1 MRKLIIGVIAVAM
14 FAVPTVALAGTTAVA
29 DTKPIHGKIIGTFGS
44 KSSCFGCGD
53 MIQYVRAD
61 RVWCAWQGDNVIVH
75 VRFRSSSIEHMTIHW
90 HPTYV
95 IKGGGPHGE
104 GFSSMQDSGI
114 NAKASRGVYAT
125 QKPKGVPVGSPLS
138 KCKPS
143 YSLVE
148 SG

>member
-1 MRKLIIGVIAVAM
+1 VR
-14 FAVPTVALAGTTAVA
+14 LAGRQR
-29 DTKPIHGKIIGTFGS
+29 H
-44 KSSCFGCGD
+44 
-53 MIQYVRAD
+53 
-61 RVWCAWQGDNVIVH
+61 
-75 VRFRSSSIEHMTIHW
+75 
-90 HPTYV
+90 HPRPLSQQLV
-95 IKGGGPHGE
+95 KGGGPHGE

-114 NAKASRGVYAT
+114 NAKASRGVYVK

>member
-1 MRKLIIGVIAVAM
+1 MRGRTQKVCLAVVFGALVL
-14 FAVPTVALAGTTAVA
+14 AASALAA
-29 DTKPIHGKIIGTFGS
+29 TKPIHGKIIGTFGS

-53 MIQYVRAD
+53 MVKYVRAD
-61 RVWCAWQGDNVIVH
+61 RVWCAWQGDNVIIH
-75 VRFRSSSIEHMTIHW
+75 VRFRNSSIEHLTINW
-90 HPTYV
+90 HPTYIV
-95 IKGGGPHGE
+95 KGGGPHGE

-114 NAKASRGVYAT
+114 NAKASRGVYVK